1 MVRHHS
7 KEQHIS
13 KKESLKCMYCS
24 KMFIR
29 SYNLRRHSKKC
40 PSKSGKQ
47 PTHDRDR
54 VLFQMRF
61 NQHQFLSQLE
71 LGGLVSNL
79 LVEHDDLSEHSLTEE
94 NRTALRLHRQYQIP
108 HMSEFENAILK
119 PWQEE
124 VMTFINQFS
133 KREVIWIVGKKGK
146 EGKTFLQD
154 YIKYYHGERRVIAT
168 DITGHKKNI
177 AHFLG
182 KCALA
187 CKDIFLFNHPCST
200 TDSVAY
206 DLLEGIKDGRIL
218 SHKYNTDQLHFN
230 TPNTVIV
237 FSNHHPNRDALKK
250 DRWRVYEIRA
260 DELVKVS
267 EKKVKPI
274 LRPTYFDKHTTIY
287 G

>member
-1 MVRHHS
+1 MPNTVKHAKFHEDTVLS
-7 KEQHIS
+7 S
-13 KKESLKCMYCS
+13 MCS
-24 KMFIR
+24 DEK
-29 SYNLRRHSKKC
+29 
-40 PSKSGKQ
+40 
-47 PTHDRDR
+47 D
-54 VLFQMRF
+54 FQ
-61 NQHQFLSQLE
+61 NTLE
-71 LGGLVSNL
+71 LGRIVSKL
-79 LVEHDDLSEHSLTEE
+79 LLEHDKLTEHSLSEKR
-94 NRTALRLHRQYQIP
+94 RTALKLYRQYQVP

-124 VMTFINQFS
+124 VMTFINQSS

-168 DITGHKKNI
+168 DITGNKKNI

-182 KCALA
+182 KCSLV

-200 TDSVAY
+200 TESVAY

-237 FSNHHPNRDALKK
+237 FSNHHPNRDALEK
-250 DRWRVYEIRA
+250 DRWRVYEIRS
-260 DELVKVS
+260 DELVKVC
-267 EKKVKPI
+267 EKKAKPI